1 MAGTHGRFEFR
12 CWARDLSEVER
23 SIRQN
28 SEPSGTEDSE
38 EIYVVAPGCD
48 GSNVKLREG
57 TIDIKVLV
65 ATRDGLEQWQPRS
78 KHGLPVKAETIAQ
91 EVLPALGV
99 TAALEMP
106 EYARE
111 GLLEQVVQ
119 PHQDLKAVPVTKQ
132 RRFFTVNGC
141 MTELADV
148 VIDGEVFQTAAL
160 EAEKP
165 EVVIE
170 TKRRLGLD
178 KFENVSYV
186 RAVKH
191 VIGMKRCAA
200 MP

>member
-1 MAGTHGRFEFR
+1 M
-12 CWARDLSEVER
+12 
-23 SIRQN
+23 
-28 SEPSGTEDSE
+28 
-38 EIYVVAPGCD
+38 
-48 GSNVKLREG
+48 
-57 TIDIKVLV
+57 
-65 ATRDGLEQWQPRS
+65 
-78 KHGLPVKAETIAQ
+78 
-91 EVLPALGV
+91 LPALGV
-99 TAALEMP
+99 TAALEIP

-111 GLLEQVVQ
+111 GLLAQVVR

-141 MTELADV
+141 MAELADV